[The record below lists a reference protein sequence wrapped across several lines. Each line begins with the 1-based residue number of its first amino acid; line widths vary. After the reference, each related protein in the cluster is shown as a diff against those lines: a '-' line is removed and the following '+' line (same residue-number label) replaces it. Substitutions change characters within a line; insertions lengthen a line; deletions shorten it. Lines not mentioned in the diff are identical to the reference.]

1 MKKAPAIEPGQGEKP
16 STKDHLSPTPLDQK
30 HQGLMLP
37 QRGRGRLSE
46 ADQRH
51 YDDQLR
57 QWCKGIVEIN
67 STLDFKVSS
76 RGWCYILEDHGL
88 SKGDFDKAE
97 RLINTCRK
105 NGHLSVDI
113 CCEDDGRQAEHLE
126 RVVDVPPAAF
136 AQGWI
141 DYLLSSVHRS
151 YCPISFWDDLDVY
164 VEMTVEKIDLKSLF
178 SSECKPF
185 HIPLT
190 NVSGWNDIN
199 SRVAI
204 MRRFA
209 YWERRGKRCVL
220 LHCGDH
226 DCGGLHIS
234 EFLRSNLNDLKKTA
248 GWSPDNL
255 HVDRFGLNA
264 DFIRDNRLTWIDN
277 LITGSGGDLADP
289 DHPDHFKPYVQSYL
303 HEFGARKVEANAL
316 VVRKEAGRKS
326 CRDAILKYVPQT
338 AVAKFERRLKL
349 RQARAHRE
357 IVQLMSEAAP

>member
-1 MKKAPAIEPGQGEKP
+1 VSKLA
-16 STKDHLSPTPLDQK
+16 
-30 HQGLMLP
+30 LP
-37 QRGRGRLSE
+37 PRKRGRLSE
-46 ADQRH
+46 TDQQR
-51 YDDQLR
+51 YDEQLR
-57 QWCKGIVEIN
+57 QWCEGITEIN

-76 RGWCYILEDHGL
+76 RGWCYILEEHGL

-105 NGHLSVDI
+105 NGLLPLDI
-113 CCEDDGRQAEHLE
+113 CSEDDGRQAEHLE

-141 DYLLSSVHRS
+141 DYLLSSVHKTYR
-151 YCPISFWDDLDVY
+151 PISFWDDLDVY

-226 DCGGLHIS
+226 DPGGLQIS
-234 EFLRSNLNDLKKTA
+234 GFLHSNLDDLEKTV
-248 GWSPDNL
+248 GWSPDDL
-255 HVDRFGLNA
+255 HIDRFGLNYN
-264 DFIRDNRLTWIDN
+264 FIQRHRLTWIDN
-277 LITGSGGDLADP
+277 LITGSGGDLADREHS
-289 DHPDHFKPYVQSYL
+289 DHLKLYVQNYL
-303 HEFGARKVEANAL
+303 REFGARKVEANAL
-316 VVRKEAGRKS
+316 VVRPDAGRKL
-326 CRDAILKYVPQT
+326 CRDAILQYVPPT

-349 RQARAHRE
+349 RQAQARRE
-357 IVQLMSEAAP
+357 IARLMSEAAL